1 MPGEWVRDALLT
13 GNPDDV
19 CIWMGRPVTRAGLS
33 ALIDSRQHDLAAAG
47 LRPGGTVALRLP
59 PSLEYIATLL
69 AAWRAGG
76 QVSLLDHRLVPAE
89 VDRALDRLAPQILV
103 TARRIAA
110 APMAG
115 YAHAEADVVVRPDGR
130 PAATPHALIQ
140 LSSGSTGPSKVIA
153 RTADSLLAELA
164 RYAIIDGY
172 PGRGARIVLLAST
185 VHVLG
190 LVGGLLHC
198 LHSGARLVFPDRVT
212 ADGIRT
218 AVAAGPEPATV
229 LGVPFHAELLTT
241 GGAPIPQ
248 LTRMVVAGELV
259 RPWVP
264 DAFRSRYGVPLGTMY
279 GMTEAGVIATDISG
293 RYAPSVEAAPGMELS
308 VADGELLVRLEAC
321 PYLGPADQTRWADGW
336 LRTRDAATIDPAT
349 RLVTIRGRLDSQVSI
364 GGLKVDLTE
373 VEQTLCMLPQ
383 VESAVVTFAGEIE
396 AFLVLRGDAA
406 AGEIE
411 EALAGLLA
419 AYKRPTRL
427 HVLPA
432 MPRTATGK
440 VSRDQAVLRA
450 AVAAGRSPV
459 PR

>member
-1 MPGEWVRDALLT
+1 MPGEWVRDALLA
-13 GNPDDV
+13 GNPDDI
-19 CIWMGRPVTRAGLS
+19 CIWMGGPVTRAQIA
-33 ALIDSRQHDLAAAG
+33 ALADRRQHALAAAG
-47 LRPGGTVALRLP
+47 LRPGGTVALQLP

-89 VDRALDRLAPQILV
+89 VDRALDALAPQVLV
-103 TARRIAA
+103 TARRMAA

-115 YAHAEADVVVRPDGR
+115 YARTDADVAVRPDGR
-130 PAATPHALIQ
+130 PAATRHVLIQ

-153 RTADSLLAELA
+153 RTADSLLAELG
-164 RYAIIDGY
+164 RYEQLAGY
-172 PGRGARIVLLAST
+172 PGRGTRIVLLAST

-212 ADGIRT
+212 ADGIRA
-218 AVAAGPEPATV
+218 AVAAGPEPAMV

-241 GGAPIPQ
+241 GGEPIPQ

-264 DAFRSRYGVPLGTMY
+264 DAFLSRYGVPLGTMY
-279 GMTEAGVIATDISG
+279 GMTEVGVIATDISG
-293 RYAPSVEAAPGMELS
+293 RYAPSVEPASGIELR
-308 VADGELLVRLEAC
+308 VTDGELLVRQEAC
-321 PYLGPADQTRWADGW
+321 PYLGPVDQTRWADGW

-349 RLVTIRGRLDSQVSI
+349 GLVTIHGRLDSQVSI

-373 VEQTLCMLPQ
+373 VEQTLCTLPQ
-383 VESAVVTFAGEIE
+383 VESAVVAFGGEIE
-396 AFLVLRGDAA
+396 AFLVLRGGATTGDV
-406 AGEIE
+406 
-411 EALAGLLA
+411 EATLAGLLA
-419 AYKRPTRL
+419 AYKRPSRL

-440 VSRDQAVLRA
+440 VSRDQSVLRA
-450 AVAAGRSPV
+450 MASR
-459 PR
+459 